1 MRSAISKADWYQPGY
16 LANLAAYSVSK
27 LSLEISRDPRAE
39 TFDLIRIWQ
48 AQAVGEAT
56 VFEAV
61 TIARLALD
69 VLTGPE
75 RLVVNVTEWAKRESA
90 WRQLAAVKH
99 KLSDDFIA
107 ECIPVK
113 LNSLGEPAVTVNG
126 RFPSD
131 QSDRDNVRS
140 ISDASWKSI
149 RAFLSEKSILTA
161 PEKRL
166 ATNLISG
173 PNRMLD
179 AEEARD
185 LLRLYVKA
193 LNEGWNEQTD
203 RSPQ

>member
-1 MRSAISKADWYQPGY
+1 MITAISSASRTT
-16 LANLAAYSVSK
+16 AVAAS
-27 LSLEISRDPRAE
+27 PP
-39 TFDLIRIWQ
+39 
-48 AQAVGEAT
+48 
-56 VFEAV
+56 
-61 TIARLALD
+61 
-69 VLTGPE
+69 GPE